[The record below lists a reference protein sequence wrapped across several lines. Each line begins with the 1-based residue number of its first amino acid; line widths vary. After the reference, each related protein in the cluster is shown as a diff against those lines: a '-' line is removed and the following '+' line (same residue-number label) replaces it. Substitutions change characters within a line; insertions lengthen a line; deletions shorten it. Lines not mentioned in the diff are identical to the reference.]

1 MKYDVILFI
10 ICAAPV
16 FSCKLQNY
24 SVKMSDVIGSQEEKK
39 SESGSGAESGGGTS
53 SDSSHEQSP
62 DHDLIPVPPPTPKS
76 GVSILAHKI
85 WIGNLDKR
93 LTE

>member
-1 MKYDVILFI
+1 
-10 ICAAPV
+10 
-16 FSCKLQNY
+16 
-24 SVKMSDVIGSQEEKK
+24 MSDVKHDQSSK
-39 SESGSGAESGGGTS
+39 SESSADSVGGASSGSSP
-53 SDSSHEQSP
+53 EQSP
-62 DHDLIPVPPPTPKS
+62 ELETIMKSSEDDLIPVPPPTPKS

>member
-1 MKYDVILFI
+1 MSEEAGD
-10 ICAAPV
+10 
-16 FSCKLQNY
+16 KLNA
-24 SVKMSDVIGSQEEKK
+24 KGGSPGP
-39 SESGSGAESGGGTS
+39 ESGSGSGS
-53 SDSSHEQSP
+53 SPDSSAEESSEPTGIKQFAE
-62 DHDLIPVPPPTPKS
+62 DELIPVPPPVPKN

>member
-1 MKYDVILFI
+1 
-10 ICAAPV
+10 
-16 FSCKLQNY
+16 
-24 SVKMSDVIGSQEEKK
+24 MSEEKGDK
-39 SESGSGAESGGGTS
+39 PIPVPNTEEGSPGAESGSGSGS
-53 SDSSHEQSP
+53 SPAGSTDQSP
-62 DHDLIPVPPPTPKS
+62 EPIGNKQSEEELIPVPPPTPKN

>member
-1 MKYDVILFI
+1 MSKEPGDKSGTEGGS
-10 ICAAPV
+10 PV
-16 FSCKLQNY
+16 
-24 SVKMSDVIGSQEEKK
+24 GP
-39 SESGSGAESGGGTS
+39 ESGSGSGSSPGGST
-53 SDSSHEQSP
+53 EQSP
-62 DHDLIPVPPPTPKS
+62 EPTGIKQPAEGELIPVPPPVPKN

>member
-1 MKYDVILFI
+1 
-10 ICAAPV
+10 
-16 FSCKLQNY
+16 
-24 SVKMSDVIGSQEEKK
+24 MSDVKTKEDSK
-39 SESGSGAESGGGTS
+39 SGSGEESTDGAS
-53 SDSSHEQSP
+53 SESSPNRSP
-62 DHDLIPVPPPTPKS
+62 SDLDPIMKPSSEDNLIPVPPPTPKS

>member
-1 MKYDVILFI
+1 
-10 ICAAPV
+10 
-16 FSCKLQNY
+16 
-24 SVKMSDVIGSQEEKK
+24 MSDVIGSQEEKK
-39 SESGSGAESGGGTS
+39 SESGSGAESGGGAS

-62 DHDLIPVPPPTPKS
+62 DHDLIPVPPPTPKN

>member
-1 MKYDVILFI
+1 MSEESRD
-10 ICAAPV
+10 AEAGSPV
-16 FSCKLQNY
+16 
-24 SVKMSDVIGSQEEKK
+24 GPE
-39 SESGSGAESGGGTS
+39 SESGSGS
-53 SDSSHEQSP
+53 SDEQSP
-62 DHDLIPVPPPTPKS
+62 LPTGIKQSSDDELIPVPPPVPKN

>member
-1 MKYDVILFI
+1 
-10 ICAAPV
+10 
-16 FSCKLQNY
+16 
-24 SVKMSDVIGSQEEKK
+24 MSGDIKEASP
-39 SESGSGAESGGGTS
+39 GSGAESVSTS
-53 SDSSHEQSP
+53 GSSTDGSYDHSPELELGMGKQSSE
-62 DHDLIPVPPPTPKS
+62 DLIPVPPPNPKN